1 MEDYATDNDLTHTH
15 RALFEDREVDAK
27 INSPRRTVA
36 GGTDGF
42 FDLDEDTNYTRAE
55 LVGVLS
61 KSTRHTTS
69 SSTTSRKRTR
79 TRRRLLRTLGRGTLR
94 VSRNI
99 AGGLATGQDLTTSII
114 GGLAEPVLACIG
126 DAVMRRV
133 LPQQRPLLDLEA
145 HRTPVINPWN
155 QAQLPPSVVSQPH
168 QPHVGATQQPLPP
181 AVQQLALPP
190 ANIHDEPESKH
201 EPRGRRS
208 RPMNVQEGGSSSS
221 SGNFRFPAGSAG
233 QEEEQPNQP
242 TYYTPKTHYY

>member
-1 MEDYATDNDLTHTH
+1 M
-15 RALFEDREVDAK
+15 
-27 INSPRRTVA
+27 
-36 GGTDGF
+36 
-42 FDLDEDTNYTRAE
+42 
-55 LVGVLS
+55 
-61 KSTRHTTS
+61 
-69 SSTTSRKRTR
+69 
-79 TRRRLLRTLGRGTLR
+79 RTLGRGTLR

-126 DAVMRRV
+126 DAVMRTV

-190 ANIHDEPESKH
+190 ANIHEPESKH